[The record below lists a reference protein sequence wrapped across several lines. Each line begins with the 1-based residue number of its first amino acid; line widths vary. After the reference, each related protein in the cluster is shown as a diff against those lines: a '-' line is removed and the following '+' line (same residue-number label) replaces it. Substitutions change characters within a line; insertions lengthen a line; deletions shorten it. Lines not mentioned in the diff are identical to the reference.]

1 MQASFEWRIS
11 ASLNG
16 AVSKLDKAGPRINS
30 VLEINPDAYHIALAI
45 DHERSLGLKRGPLH
59 GIPVLIKDNI
69 DTGDK
74 MHTTAGS
81 LAIANNIAKEDAFVV
96 QKLRESGAVIFGK
109 ANMTEWANFMT
120 SGMPNGYSLKRWT
133 ST

>member
-1 MQASFEWRIS
+1 MPTIS
-11 ASLNG
+11 
-16 AVSKLDKAGPRINS
+16 P
-30 VLEINPDAYHIALAI
+30 AL

-96 QKLRESGAVIFGK
+96 QKLENLVRLF
-109 ANMTEWANFMT
+109 W
-120 SGMPNGYSLKRWT
+120 
-133 ST
+133 